1 MKLTPSDIAQEFG
14 GEVRGDG
21 QAVVLTGFATLREA
35 GPSDLSFYYD
45 GRYEAALYE
54 TKAGAVLVP
63 RDFAPRGRPLLEK
76 VVWIHVDR
84 PEHVFYTLVKR
95 YKAPPMPPF
104 GREELSFVHP
114 EARISERSYIGAFAY
129 VGPGAVIEDEAYIYP
144 YAYVGAGAVVGAGT
158 IVYPHAVLMPGVRI
172 GKRAI
177 IHPGAVIGADGFGF
191 YKGETRPYERI
202 PQVGTVVIEDDV
214 EVGANTCIDRSTLGE
229 TRVEEGVKLDN
240 LIQVGHNVRIGRH
253 TAIAAQTGI
262 AGSSRVGAYCRIG
275 GQVGIVDHVEVADYS
290 SIAAQSGISKS
301 ITVPGRS
308 WRGAP
313 AQEVR
318 RQLLMEAI
326 MRKLPD
332 LYPAIQRLE
341 QLLNQTP

>member
-1 MKLTPSDIAQEFG
+1 MKLTPLEIIREFG
-14 GEVRGDG
+14 GEIGGNGREVW
-21 QAVVLTGFATLREA
+21 LTGFANLRDA
-35 GPSDLSFYYD
+35 GPTDLSFYYD

-54 TKAGAVLVP
+54 TKAGAVLLP
-63 RDFAPRGRPLLEK
+63 KGFTFKEGRAPQN
-76 VVWIHVDR
+76 VVWIYVDR

-95 YKAPPMPPF
+95 YKAPPLPPF
-104 GREELSFVHP
+104 GREAPNFVHP
-114 EARISERSYIGAFAY
+114 EAQVSERSYIGAFAY
-129 VGPGAVIEDEAYIYP
+129 VGAGAIIEDEVYIYP
-144 YAYVGAGAVVGAGT
+144 YAYVGNGAVIGAGT
-158 IVYPHAVLMPGVRI
+158 IVYPHAVVMPGVRI
-172 GKRAI
+172 GKECI

-191 YKGETRPYERI
+191 YKGDVRPYERI
-202 PQVGTVVIEDDV
+202 PQVGTVVLEDAV

-229 TRVEEGVKLDN
+229 TRIEEGVKLDN

-275 GQVGIVDHVEVADYS
+275 GQVGIADHVEVADHS
-290 SIAAQSGISKS
+290 SIAAQSGVSKS

-308 WRGAP
+308 WRGSP

-332 LYPAIQRLE
+332 LYPAIQKLE
-341 QLLNQTP
+341 QLISQTQ